1 MEGNLWEGMYS
12 FDNTLNA
19 LVLMFLI
26 ITASNWNLLMYRL
39 QETEISYVAPL
50 YFAAG
55 ILVRARAAAPDPD
68 DAASRAHRRPLP
80 TCGPARP
87 RTAFVHDH
95 GAAAA
100 GRRRQGA

>member
-55 ILVRARAAAPDPD
+55 ILVREHDRHWSHP
-68 DAASRAHRRPLP
+68 ASSPCLSA
-80 TCGPARP
+80 
-87 RTAFVHDH
+87 
-95 GAAAA
+95 
-100 GRRRQGA
+100 